1 MGVDVRQISGSPA
14 RKKGLGADRGQ
25 SLPNTSTHVSTGAA
39 PVRRRRYAVT
49 CLAVGRQHRLLFAS
63 MHRLPWARQRESGP
77 DAAEVDVVRQRWRP
91 S

>member
-1 MGVDVRQISGSPA
+1 M
-14 RKKGLGADRGQ
+14 
-25 SLPNTSTHVSTGAA
+25 
-39 PVRRRRYAVT
+39 T